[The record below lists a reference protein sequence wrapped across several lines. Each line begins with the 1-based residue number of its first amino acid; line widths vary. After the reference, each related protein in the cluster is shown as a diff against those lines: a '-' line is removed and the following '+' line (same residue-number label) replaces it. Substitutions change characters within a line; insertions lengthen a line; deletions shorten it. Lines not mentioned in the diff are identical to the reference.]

1 MDIDVL
7 QASKL
12 LDKLTTCLESLTLC
26 HEPIA
31 KSGEGKDD
39 IIDSRLFLQALNL
52 FADLADGI
60 RSSKGIPSLNK
71 VVELLEELI
80 VDGFR

>member
-12 LDKLTTCLESLTLC
+12 LYKLTTCLESLTLC

-31 KSGEGKDD
+31 KAREGEDD
-39 IIDSRLFLQALNL
+39 IVGCRLFLQAFYL
-52 FADLADGI
+52 FADLTDRI
-60 RSSKGIPSLNK
+60 RSSKWIPSLDK
-71 VVELLEELI
+71 VVELLK
-80 VDGFR
+80 